1 MDYLQSLR
9 SSTHLL
15 RNLQFFREISH
26 HRSTQSRYG
35 LGAIFGAHPIPGPI
49 SKLSQER
56 GKKRR
61 GRGEKREEKGT
72 IEVDIIL
79 IVIMI
84 IDAITI
90 LMVVSK
96 GIQGDL

>member
-15 RNLQFFREISH
+15 RNLQFFGEISH

-35 LGAIFGAHPIPGPI
+35 LGAQFGAHPIPGPI

-61 GRGEKREEKGT
+61 GRGEKREEKGGE
-72 IEVDIIL
+72 IEKSMAHFYSIKNGQIL
-79 IVIMI
+79 ANLAVRC
-84 IDAITI
+84 
-90 LMVVSK
+90 
-96 GIQGDL
+96 